1 MNKFLINPLSPVKG
15 IIASM
20 LLALMGFLIF
30 LLVGILLNSILFGG
44 LQSGLDTMSNLSSP
58 QGLMSMRIMQVCQTT
73 GLFLF
78 PALAI
83 AFFSTSKIYNFLGLK
98 RLPARLV
105 VVSILIMVAFIP
117 AVNLIASLNAKIP
130 MPGWMLEME
139 RAATELTKAMLM
151 TDQLGLMLL
160 NFFVVAIMPAVAE
173 ELFFR
178 GLIQK
183 YLVRWTKRTIWG
195 VVIAAFIFS
204 AIHMQFQGF
213 IPRFL
218 LGMLFGYLY
227 VWSGSI
233 WAPIAAHMANNGIAV
248 VLYYLIA
255 KGVVP
260 SQVDTVGNI
269 SDMWQL
275 GIASLAIVSSLIWL
289 FRQKTIKLELL
300 QAEID
305 D

>member
-1 MNKFLINPLSPVKG
+1 MSPVKG

-30 LLVGILLNSILFGG
+30 LLIGVLLNSILFGN
-44 LQSGLDTMSNLSSP
+44 LQSGVGTMLNLSSP
-58 QGLMSMRIMQVCQTT
+58 QGLMAMRIMQVCQTT

-78 PALAI
+78 PALAL
-83 AFFSTSKIYNFLGLK
+83 AFFSTTSTSSFLGLK
-98 RLPARLV
+98 RLPVRLV
-105 VVSILIMVAFIP
+105 VLSILIMVTFIP

-139 RAATELTKAMLM
+139 RAAMELTKAML
-151 TDQLGLMLL
+151 TTEQFGLMLI
-160 NFFVVAIMPAVAE
+160 NFFVVAIIPAVAE
-173 ELFFR
+173 EFFFR

-183 YLVRWTKRTIWG
+183 YLIRWTNRTIWG
-195 VVIAAFIFS
+195 VVLAAFIFS

-260 SQVDTVGNI
+260 SQVETVGNI
-269 SDMWQL
+269 SDMWQI
-275 GIASLAIVSSLIWL
+275 GIASLAIVSILIWM
-289 FRQKTIKLELL
+289 FWQKTSKVESL
-300 QAEID
+300 QEKNQ
-305 D
+305 

>member
-1 MNKFLINPLSPVKG
+1 MSPVKG

-30 LLVGILLNSILFGG
+30 LLIGVLLNSILFGN
-44 LQSGLDTMSNLSSP
+44 LQSGVGTMLNLSSP
-58 QGLMSMRIMQVCQTT
+58 QGLMAMRIMQVCQTT

-78 PALAI
+78 PALAL
-83 AFFSTSKIYNFLGLK
+83 AFFSTTSTSSFLGLK
-98 RLPARLV
+98 RLPVRLV
-105 VVSILIMVAFIP
+105 VLSILIMVTFIP

-139 RAATELTKAMLM
+139 RAAMELTKAML
-151 TDQLGLMLL
+151 TTEQFGLMLI
-160 NFFVVAIMPAVAE
+160 NFFVVAIIPAVAE
-173 ELFFR
+173 EFFFR

-183 YLVRWTKRTIWG
+183 YLIRWTNRTIWG
-195 VVIAAFIFS
+195 VVLAAFIFS

-260 SQVDTVGNI
+260 SQVERVGNI
-269 SDMWQL
+269 SDMWQI
-275 GIASLAIVSSLIWL
+275 GIASLAIVSILIWM
-289 FRQKTIKLELL
+289 FWQKTSKVESL
-300 QAEID
+300 QEKNQ
-305 D
+305 